1 MQRVYLLV
9 DAWSRVTQAITP
21 AVIGPVYQ
29 PQRRRKVGPYS
40 QALAYPWSAKE
51 TPAYSSMMLPNV
63 KDYKGRTWL
72 LPLAAYLY
80 NPWSTQQTK
89 Y

>member
-1 MQRVYLLV
+1 MVKLYLL
-9 DAWSRVTQAITP
+9 I
-21 AVIGPVYQ
+21 
-29 PQRRRKVGPYS
+29 

-89 Y
+89 VTFSLDTASMLLITTLISMSR

>member
-40 QALAYPWSAKE
+40 QV
-51 TPAYSSMMLPNV
+51 SMEHTLGHLLFLRGDMGNEERNAPPHLP
-63 KDYKGRTWL
+63 RR
-72 LPLAAYLY
+72 P
-80 NPWSTQQTK
+80 
-89 Y
+89 